1 VGEEFPKSPARC
13 HAQWQMSELSHADS
27 PATPAVEVDGSP
39 ENGSAS
45 VATTLASTFHTLR
58 NSLIGLVVFFALLTG
73 LLFAVPS
80 LRTAAE
86 RIEHANLWWVAVG
99 AAMEV
104 LSCAGFVV
112 LFGFVFD
119 KLGRRMTSRL
129 SLAELAVNS
138 VVSISGV
145 GGIALGAWVLRSK
158 GVSVERIA
166 KRSVLIFLLT
176 SAVNVI
182 AVVIFGVL
190 MAFGLLSGSVNP
202 LLTLLPAAAALVSVV
217 VILALARWAEQ
228 LSRREEFAHGRKAVA
243 LTALSGGVQD
253 AVIAI
258 RQHDWRL
265 LGSVAYW
272 FFDNLTLFVCFEAY
286 GHRAA
291 FGAVV
296 MAYLVGMLA
305 NSIPIPGGFGAVEGG
320 LVGMLVLYGE
330 RPVSVVVAAVITYR
344 AIALWVPSIIGS
356 IAFLSLRREMSRTSQ
371 VAPAPAAGG

>member
-1 VGEEFPKSPARC
+1 MLESSCTDSSVPTVGDSGERAHSVEDPA
-13 HAQWQMSELSHADS
+13 SI
-27 PATPAVEVDGSP
+27 
-39 ENGSAS
+39 AS
-45 VATTLASTFHTLR
+45 SLASTFRTLR
-58 NSLIGLVVFFALLTG
+58 NSLIGLVVFFALVTG
-73 LLFAVPS
+73 LLLAVPS

-99 AAMEV
+99 VGLEV

-112 LFGFVFD
+112 LFGFVFG
-119 KLGRRMTSRL
+119 KLGRRMSSRL
-129 SLAELAVNS
+129 SLSELAVNS
-138 VVSISGV
+138 VVSVSGV

-158 GVSVERIA
+158 GISVERIA
-166 KRSVLIFLLT
+166 KRSVLIFMLT

-190 MAFGLLSGSVNP
+190 MSLGFLSGSVNP
-202 LLTLLPAAAALVSVV
+202 LLTLLPAGAALVSVGA
-217 VILALARWAEQ
+217 ILALARWARR
-228 LSRREEFAHGRKAVA
+228 LSHRDRFAHGRKAVA
-243 LTALSGGVQD
+243 LTALSGGIDD
-253 AVIAI
+253 AVVAI
-258 RQHDWRL
+258 REHDWRL

-286 GHRAA
+286 GHHAA
-291 FGAVV
+291 LGAVV

-344 AIALWVPSIIGS
+344 AISLWVPSIIGGA
-356 IAFLSLRREMSRTSQ
+356 AFLSLRREMSRTTRVAS
-371 VAPAPAAGG
+371 APAVSAD